1 MPWLHDFTQLLICS
15 RKRTKQP
22 IDALSAASEIHQRAW
37 IAINVTY
44 VLNFASSLYA
54 RPRLSMFAFAV
65 LATEIIV
72 YFMGVFLSWR
82 RFVVGVTL
90 TPIKLDHVS
99 QTAGV
104 HSSAQ
109 PSVALTT
116 PPPQGRPHI

>member
-37 IAINVTY
+37 IAINVTC